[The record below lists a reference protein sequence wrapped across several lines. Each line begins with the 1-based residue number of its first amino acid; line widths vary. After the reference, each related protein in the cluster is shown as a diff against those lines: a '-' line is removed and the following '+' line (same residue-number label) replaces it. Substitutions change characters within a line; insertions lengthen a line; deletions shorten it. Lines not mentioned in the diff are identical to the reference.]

1 MAHGQSKAFTS
12 AGRWIGRH
20 AWWVVGF
27 WVVVAAALNIV
38 VPQLELTVART
49 SADFLPGD
57 LAANQHLEAMAR
69 DFKVPPSNGVSSIVL
84 VNERGIS
91 TGDEQYYQN
100 LLSRLMADKENI
112 AYVIDIYGNPLSR
125 DIARSPDG
133 KAVTLMIAA
142 QGSVGS
148 TRAHH
153 STGAIRDIINDIP
166 KPAGLVVHYS
176 GPTATLADLFSA
188 MDFSLLIITL
198 VSIALITAL
207 LFVAYRRF
215 ATAAIPLIIIGIT
228 LGIARPII
236 SILGGNGALSV
247 SNFTIAIM
255 TALVLGAGTDY
266 AIFTIAS
273 YHEARRNQIPVAD
286 AVAVASGR
294 TAPILVASALTI
306 AAACTAMIFTK
317 IGMFTTAGPP
327 TAIAILVAAA
337 VALTLPPAL
346 LSLAG
351 QRGLAEPRGDSTR
364 IWQRRGVRVIRH
376 AGVYT
381 AVVVIF
387 LVGTAS
393 ILATFRMNWDE
404 SSMFLHANDSTRGY
418 DAVYK
423 HFGVNDIAPEYVI
436 VRSDHDLRNTTDLAA
451 LELSA
456 IALSNVPEVAKVTSI
471 TRPDGKPLP
480 EAASGYQTG
489 IVGDQLGNAA
499 HQMVT
504 ASPELRR
511 LASGVTQ
518 LSAGADD
525 AVSQMPALVSGTDQ
539 VVTMAGTV
547 LDGLA
552 TAQNIVSIASDGS
565 TNNVADT
572 LPILRTTLSTITSL
586 VAGFQQADATTSTA
600 LRQLNSTFG
609 PLITARPTARCQA
622 DPTCL
627 VARAAFGQLDL
638 ALGGRASQTL
648 RSIQGLAGVPA
659 DLVRKS
665 NALLPQL
672 RSALNTVENLTRQ
685 LNGRSPEQVRSDLAR
700 LTDGVAQL
708 SDGMT
713 QLATGLRQVK
723 EGTDRTVKLTG
734 QLTAGLN
741 RASSYLTTMSAK
753 TTTGPGTGFY
763 LPPEALHDKRFVAG
777 SQLLLAPDGKTARML
792 VTWKVNPYGEQALDI
807 SGQLPGI
814 AHRALADTGLA
825 DAQVQ
830 STGLASLSA
839 GMQDQVISD
848 FIIFA
853 TVAVLAVLLILI
865 VLLRSILAPILLV
878 GTVILSFAATIG
890 ISTLVWQHG
899 FGIPLDWS
907 VIPVSFMALIAVG
920 ADYSMLFASRIRE
933 EAASDGMVRGVIR
946 GFGSTGGVI
955 TTAGVVFALTMF
967 ALMSGTVLNLVQIG
981 FTIGVGLLLD
991 IALVRSVL
999 VPAAM
1004 VVLGDRIWW
1013 PAHPRPT
1020 SPIAD

>member
-1 MAHGQSKAFTS
+1 MAHGQSKAFAS
-12 AGRWIGRH
+12 AGHWIGRY
-20 AWWVVGF
+20 AWWIVGF
-27 WVVVAAALNIV
+27 WIALAAVLNVV

-49 SADFLPGD
+49 SADFLPSD
-57 LAANQHLEAMAR
+57 LEANQHLEAMAR

-84 VNERGIS
+84 VNEKGIS
-91 TGDEQYYQN
+91 DADQQYYRN
-100 LLSRLMADKENI
+100 LLSRLIADKEDI
-112 AYVIDIYGNPLSR
+112 AYVIDIYGNPLAR
-125 DIARSPDG
+125 DISLSPDG

-153 STGAIRDIINDIP
+153 STQAIRAIIDDIA
-166 KPAGLVVHYS
+166 KPAGLAVHYS

-188 MDFSLLIITL
+188 MDVSLLIITL

-215 ATAAIPLIIIGIT
+215 ATAAIPLITIGVT

-236 SILGGNGALSV
+236 SFLGGNDSLSI

-266 AIFTIAS
+266 AIFMIAS
-273 YHEARRNQIPVAD
+273 YHEARRKRIPVAD
-286 AVAVASGR
+286 AVAQASGR

-327 TAIAILVAAA
+327 TAIAIVVTAA

-346 LSLAG
+346 LALAG
-351 QRGLAEPRGDSTR
+351 RRGLAEPRGDSTR
-364 IWQRRGVRVIRH
+364 TWQRRGVRVIRH

-381 AVVVIF
+381 AVVVLF

-393 ILATFRMNWDE
+393 ILTTFRMNWDE
-404 SSMFLHANDSTRGY
+404 SAMFLHDNDSTRGY

-423 HFGVNDIAPEYVI
+423 HYGLNEIALEYLI
-436 VRSDHDLRNTTDLAA
+436 IRSDHDLRNTTDLAA

-456 IALSNVPEVAKVTSI
+456 IAVSNMPEVAKINSI

-480 EAASGYQTG
+480 EAATGYQTG
-489 IVGDQLGNAA
+489 IVGSQLSTAA

-504 ASPELRR
+504 ATPELRR

-525 AVSQMPALVSGTDQ
+525 AVTQMPALVSGTDQ

-547 LDGLA
+547 LDGLS
-552 TAQNIVSIASDGS
+552 TAQNIISIATDGS
-565 TNNVADT
+565 TNSVAST
-572 LPILRTTLSTITSL
+572 IPMLRTTLSTLTTL
-586 VAGFQQADATTSTA
+586 VAGFQQADSATNTA
-600 LRQLNSTFG
+600 LRQLDSTFG
-609 PLITARPTARCQA
+609 PLITARPTARCQT
-622 DPTCL
+622 DPACL
-627 VARAAFGQLDL
+627 AARAAFGQLDL
-638 ALGGRASQTL
+638 ALGGRASQAL

-659 DLVRKS
+659 ELVRKF

-672 RSALNTVENLTRQ
+672 RNALATVETLTRQ
-685 LNGRSPEQVRSDLAR
+685 LNGRSPEQVRADLTR
-700 LTDGVAQL
+700 LTDGVTQL

-723 EGTDRTVKLTG
+723 EGTDRTVALTS

-741 RASSYLTTMSAK
+741 RASSYLTAMSAK

-777 SQLLLAPDGKTARML
+777 SQLLLSPDGKTARML
-792 VTWKVNPYGEQALDI
+792 ATWKVNPYSGQALDA
-807 SGQLPGI
+807 SGQLPTV
-814 AHRALADTGLA
+814 AHRALAGTSLA

-839 GMQDQVISD
+839 GMQDQVIRD

-878 GTVILSFAATIG
+878 GTVVLSFASTIG
-890 ISTLVWQHG
+890 IATLIWQHG

-933 EAASDGMVRGVIR
+933 EAATDGMMRGVIR

-1013 PAHPRPT
+1013 PART
-1020 SPIAD
+1020 RAE